1 MGAGSPQQAEPE
13 KAAAAASQLKLSCTA
28 QCSPH
33 PPGAQ
38 LGVPPPSRDLTV
50 ERHQGALQGAP
61 WRGSSYPTPVAPP
74 RGTHSP
80 PLPALHFPLQ
90 SPPALHP
97 PKIHQGHQNH
107 RSGAPSHGPMPLP
120 PGVAD
125 PEMLETSNR
134 EPRPSVNSPQHHK
147 SKLKPIC
154 SPRAQPRD
162 LPTSLGMRQAQG
174 QPGNPTKVRSWI
186 TKV

>member
-1 MGAGSPQQAEPE
+1 MQGPHSKQSLRKQQQQRPSSSSP
-13 KAAAAASQLKLSCTA
+13 A
-28 QCSPH
+28 QHSAPHTHQVPSWRCHH
-33 PPGAQ
+33 PPGT
-38 LGVPPPSRDLTV
+38 S
-50 ERHQGALQGAP
+50 P
-61 WRGSSYPTPVAPP
+61 WRGIREHCKEHHRGDPPTPPQGTPP
-74 RGTHSP
+74 RDTHSP